1 MIASFRLRLARALG
15 RLRNGP
21 GFQLRFEGHQMTRIL
36 DSYVKTAPCAQNAVD
51 VFKGEWSS
59 ILPAEADADS
69 GGRALHFDDGRLTW
83 FLEQIGGVAGKSVL
97 ELGPLEGG
105 HSWMC
110 ERAGAASVVAVEA
123 NTRAYLKCLV
133 TSQILGMSRTRFL
146 LGDFVEFLQKTDQTF
161 DVALAC
167 GVLYHMRQ
175 PAELIDLLSRHCREL
190 FVWTHYHDPVR
201 ADADAVLARS
211 MGEVEEHHHGS
222 FSARTTRR
230 IYGDALGW
238 QGFCGGP
245 AEFARWLTREDLMR
259 AMDHFGFDVVATA
272 FDQPDHP
279 HGAAIAF
286 HARNRRVL

>member
-1 MIASFRLRLARALG
+1 MISRLHIRLVRTLE

-21 GFQLRFEGHQMTRIL
+21 GLQLQGQRTTRIL
-36 DSYVKTAPCAQNAVD
+36 ESYVNTAPSAQNAVD
-51 VFKGEWSS
+51 LFKGEWSS
-59 ILPAEADADS
+59 TLPDEAGAVS
-69 GGRALHFDDGRLTW
+69 GGSALHFDDGRVTW
-83 FLEQIGGVAGKSVL
+83 FLQQVGGVADKSVL

-110 ERAGAASVVAVEA
+110 ERAGAASVLAVEA
-123 NTRAYLKCLV
+123 NSRAYLKCLV
-133 TSQILGMSRTRFL
+133 TSEILALERTRFL
-146 LGDFVEFLQKTDQTF
+146 LGDFVEFLKQTDKVF
-161 DVALAC
+161 DVGFAC

-175 PAELIDLLSRHCREL
+175 PAELIDLLSRHCRDL

-201 ADADAVLARS
+201 AASDATLARS
-211 MGEVEEHHHGS
+211 MGEVEKHDHGG
-222 FSARTTRR
+222 FEARTTRR

-245 AEFARWLTREDLMR
+245 ARFARWLTRDDLMR
-259 AMDHFGFDVVATA
+259 AMDHFGFEVMATA
-272 FDQPDHP
+272 FDHPDHP